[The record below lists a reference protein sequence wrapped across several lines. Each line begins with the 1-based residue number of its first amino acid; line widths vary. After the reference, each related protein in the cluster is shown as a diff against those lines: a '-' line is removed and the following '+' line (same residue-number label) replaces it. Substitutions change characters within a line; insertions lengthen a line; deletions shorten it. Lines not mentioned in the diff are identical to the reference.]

1 MGRMTTEFSTTR
13 GTAPATKTITIRP
26 SSLQPAKSAKNQ
38 QQIIVIPHSMLVNG
52 CISAKDLKNIID
64 DSKPSIK
71 TMENRINLKRPSSS
85 GDSTY
90 GTDSEEGSSIHYD
103 EGGDNKP
110 VRKRANLDH
119 LSPEEKLM
127 RRKLKNRVA
136 AQNARDKKRVKMEDM
151 ETDVDRLRAHAKAL
165 ELRNAELVSR
175 NERLVAENDL
185 LRSEAI
191 TKTEAEE
198 PSSPLV
204 VGQPP
209 ESSAGTGLSSL
220 GRWTTGLNG
229 LSGDSLEVV
238 VECNQ
243 SNSTPEKTANKEES
257 PMADVVGKILKT
269 EDFDF
274 TDEQDA
280 NACEQILDKFLEFT
294 SEIEPSSSSNTSNND
309 NTILDTAWEETF
321 GDLFP
326 DLGECTF

>member
-1 MGRMTTEFSTTR
+1 MGTEMLSKSGVNST
-13 GTAPATKTITIRP
+13 TKTITIRP

-71 TMENRINLKRPSSS
+71 SIENRTNLKRPSSS

-90 GTDSEEGSSIHYD
+90 GTDSEEGSSTYGTD
-103 EGGDNKP
+103 EGNDDNKP

-175 NERLVAENDL
+175 NERLVAENDR

-209 ESSAGTGLSSL
+209 ESSAPTNVPQQQEQGCPHWAGGPLDSTASL
-220 GRWTTGLNG
+220 VTASKLLLNVIKATRRQKKLPIKKRARWPT
-229 LSGDSLEVV
+229 
-238 VECNQ
+238 
-243 SNSTPEKTANKEES
+243 
-257 PMADVVGKILKT
+257 
-269 EDFDF
+269 
-274 TDEQDA
+274 
-280 NACEQILDKFLEFT
+280 
-294 SEIEPSSSSNTSNND
+294 
-309 NTILDTAWEETF
+309 
-321 GDLFP
+321 
-326 DLGECTF
+326 